1 MAIECASG
9 VELCEACQNVRAVSL
24 RALCARCA
32 LRARTLTDGDGT
44 DGTDGRT
51 DLPPDPPDT
60 GFCSLAADFDRRL
73 PSAPA
78 HSTSSSAL
86 RSFCS
91 ASGRLNLRT
100 RRSIRDLRSISPFFF
115 HVFSAL
121 TLLVGALRVH
131 TGGIGPGL
139 DAWEVPTT
147 FS

>member
-1 MAIECASG
+1 MTSLVDAS
-9 VELCEACQNVRAVSL
+9 
-24 RALCARCA
+24 CARPTRHRF
-32 LRARTLTDGDGT
+32 LLLGGRFRPQVVIDSRTF
-44 DGTDGRT
+44 
-51 DLPPDPPDT
+51 DLKL
-60 GFCSLAADFDRRL
+60 S
-73 PSAPA
+73 
-78 HSTSSSAL
+78 L

-121 TLLVGALRVH
+121 TLLVDALRVH

-147 FS
+147 VS